1 MQLTLK
7 NKKDER
13 FLLYAQSYTFSA
25 IRLLETHN
33 KKTGIATRPFHF
45 KVKKEDIILP
55 SLFLM
60 AHGAEL
66 FLKIFIKILSGNYP
80 KAQHGYNLL
89 KELERYDKKLL
100 FSHRKKIKELLF
112 FYEKTRYPYN
122 KNFDKCILEFNKFLR
137 YWTQEKVNKYLIT
150 FKEIRDLLNTASSR
164 LMR

>member
-1 MQLTLK
+1 
-7 NKKDER
+7 
-13 FLLYAQSYTFSA
+13 
-25 IRLLETHN
+25 LLETHN

-89 KELERYDKKLL
+89 KELERCDKKLL